1 VTRNLILCLDGTGN
15 IWGNGHDTNV
25 VKIVRR
31 LVKDDEQLMYYDPGV
46 GTTDNFPP
54 IGFWNKVG
62 AYARRVVGLALAGGI
77 YASIGRGYEFVVD
90 NFRPGDRVCL
100 FGFSRGAFTARSIAG
115 LIDQFGVVRPAAKG
129 MIALLVRAYFSK
141 PEKRAWYTGKTRS
154 DLADDI
160 KRNFCSPE
168 GAAATI
174 HLVGVW
180 DTVASVGISGL
191 EITTDANVR
200 QKNYR
205 HVRHAVALNEQ
216 RWKYEPRLY
225 TDIGAPVCPGQT
237 YKQVWFT
244 GCHSDVGGS
253 YPEDGLS
260 NITLRWMIDEAADPL
275 VGVRFDGEATGVGN
289 PNGLAHDEAFQS
301 PGWVLVGLC
310 ERDRPSGAT
319 MDPSVGMRQD
329 GKSVWKPLL
338 TRPRFWLYAFGS
350 LILTAVPGLILGFSN
365 LCYQVHPWHYL
376 TTPPAFSTNVAWWV
390 TLLDCALIPVYVL
403 FLTLLIVH
411 ARQGLRYSPGNNTAR
426 VLDRWTA
433 GLPICVLALSDLLE
447 DLGVFHGLRWG
458 GSTAAELIP
467 WIQAFAAVKLVALG
481 SLVVYLPVVAGL
493 SYIQAKRDPSE

>member
-1 VTRNLILCLDGTGN
+1 MTRNLVLCLDGTGN

-31 LVKDDEQLMYYDPGV
+31 LVKDDQQLMYYDPGV

-54 IGFWNKVG
+54 IGFWNKVS
-62 AYARRVVGLALAGGI
+62 AYARRVIGLALAGGI
-77 YASIGRGYEFVVD
+77 YDSIGRGYEFVVD
-90 NFRPGDRVCL
+90 NFRAADRICL

-129 MIALLVRAYFSK
+129 MIPLLVRAYFSK
-141 PEKRAWYTGKTRS
+141 PDKRAWYAGKTRS
-154 DLADDI
+154 DLAVDI
-160 KRNFCSPE
+160 KQNFCSPA
-168 GAAATI
+168 GAEATI

-225 TDIGAPVCPGQT
+225 TDSGAPVCPGQT

-253 YPEDGLS
+253 YPESGLS

-275 VGVRFDGEATGVGN
+275 VGVRFDGEAPGLGD

-310 ERDRPSGAT
+310 ERDRPRGAQI
-319 MDPSVGMRQD
+319 DPSVGMRRR
-329 GKSVWKPLL
+329 GKSVWKSLL
-338 TRPRFWLYAFGS
+338 ARPRFWIYALAS
-350 LILTAVPGLILGFSN
+350 CILTVIPGLMLGFDN
-365 LCYQVHPWHYL
+365 LGYQFHPWLYL
-376 TTPPAFSTNVAWWV
+376 ATPPPFSANVAWWA

-403 FLTLLIVH
+403 LFTLLIVH
-411 ARQGLRYSPGNNTAR
+411 ARHRLNYSPRNAAAR
-426 VLDRWTA
+426 VLDRWAA
-433 GLPICVLALSDLLE
+433 GLPIYVLALADLLE
-447 DLGVFHGLRWG
+447 NLGVFHGLRWG
-458 GSTAAELIP
+458 GSSAAELIP
-467 WIQAFAAVKLVALG
+467 WIQASGAAKLAALG

-493 SYIQAKRDPSE
+493 SYFQAKRDVA